1 MNLLFITLGWFY
13 FSIILILSIF
23 SIYSF
28 IQEKEW
34 RALSKGI
41 LIFLAFLIV
50 WAILLTNDFPIK
62 NWIILSVLIAT
73 GFLILLIILP
83 FNKPQ
88 SLQIR
93 GEQKRVDERDALFHR
108 FYRLKP
114 GIPEFDAYYKDHP
127 EKFEFDQKLRSM
139 PGLGSPGSK
148 SYHPLTA
155 PFQEAIFSVLGNMR
169 RGIEWQPEPIEGKA
183 IQATPG
189 EFTRRIKG
197 FARYLGADLVGTTKL
212 NPAYVYSHIARGA
225 GEWGAPIEL
234 NHTHAIA
241 IAVEMRH
248 DMIRHAPEGP
258 TITESAFSYYEN
270 AKIAL
275 VLAKCINLL
284 GYEARAHVDGNYRV
298 MCIPVA
304 VDAGLGE
311 LGRLGLLITPE
322 FGPRVRLSI
331 VTTNLPL
338 LEDKSITSGVQH
350 FCTICKKCAVNC
362 PTASIDVSDKAVH
375 NGVEKWLSD
384 QDNCYRFWRIQGTD
398 CAICVKVCP
407 YSYPKAPMHNFVRW
421 LVRRN
426 NLARRVAIMG
436 DHFFY
441 GQRQKN
447 RRAFPDWHKSY

>member
-1 MNLLFITLGWFY
+1 MNLLLITLGWIY
-13 FSIILILSIF
+13 FSIISFLTIF
-23 SIYSF
+23 SLYSF
-28 IQEKEW
+28 IQEKAW
-34 RALSKGI
+34 RALSKAI
-41 LIFLAFLIV
+41 LVFLPCLII
-50 WAILLTNDFPIK
+50 WAILITTDFPIK
-62 NWIILSVLIAT
+62 NWIILSIPAAT
-73 GFLILLIILP
+73 GIIILLIIFP
-83 FNKPQ
+83 FGKPQ
-88 SLQIR
+88 SLQIK
-93 GEQKRVDERDALFHR
+93 GEQKRVDERNALFHR

-114 GIPEFDAYYKDHP
+114 GTPDFEAYYKDHP
-127 EKFEFDQKLRSM
+127 EKFDFDQKIRSM

-155 PFQEAIFSVLGNMR
+155 PFQEAIFSVLGSMTR
-169 RGIEWQPEPIEGKA
+169 EIEWQPEPIEGKS
-183 IQATPG
+183 IQAMPA

-197 FARYLGADLVGTTKL
+197 FARYLGADLVGTTAL

-225 GEWGAPIEL
+225 GEWGNPIEL

-248 DMIRHAPEGP
+248 DMIRHAPESP

-275 VLAKCINLL
+275 VLAKYINLL
-284 GYEARAHVDGNYRV
+284 GYDSRAHVDGNYRV
-298 MCIPVA
+298 MCIPIA
-304 VDAGLGE
+304 VDAGLGD

-322 FGPRVRLSI
+322 FGPRVRLSV

-338 LEDKSITSGVQH
+338 LQDKPIVFGVQH
-350 FCTICKKCAVNC
+350 SCTICKKCAVNC
-362 PTASIDVSDKAVH
+362 PTASIDIRDKAVH

-398 CAICVKVCP
+398 CAICIKVCP
-407 YSYPKAPMHNFVRW
+407 YSYSKAPMHNLVRW

-426 NLARRVAIMG
+426 NLARRLAFMG

-441 GQRQKN
+441 GQRPRN
-447 RRAFPDWHKSY
+447 RGSFPAWH